1 MLHCE
6 SRKQLSGILQQNS
19 FGLRILR
26 STQTHSVDL
35 IFFFRRQQCAEG
47 KVVAS

>member
-47 KVVAS
+47 KVGAS